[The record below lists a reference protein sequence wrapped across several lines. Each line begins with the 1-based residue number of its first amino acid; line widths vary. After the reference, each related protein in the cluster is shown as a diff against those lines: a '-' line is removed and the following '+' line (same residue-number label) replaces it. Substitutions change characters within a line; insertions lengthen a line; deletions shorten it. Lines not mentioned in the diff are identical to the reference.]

1 MVVRL
6 VVTNGEYAGRE
17 LRIRGS
23 RLLIGRAKDCHL
35 RLYDP
40 SVSRHHCVIM
50 VEEEGVAVR
59 DLHSR
64 GGTFVNARRVQ
75 EQCDLNDGNRLR
87 VGRTGFEVRL
97 HLAAEW
103 SLADASDRDGCQ
115 ASSDD
120 TRVIGLGS
128 NDPPQRMGR
137 SRRRRSR
144 RSLVSTTRTP
154 NEAPRTR

>member
-6 VVTNGEYAGRE
+6 VVTNGKYAGRE
-17 LRIRGS
+17 LRVRGS

-40 SVSRHHCVIM
+40 SVSRHHCGIM
-50 VEEEGVAVR
+50 VKEESVAVR
-59 DLHSR
+59 DLQSR
-64 GGTFVNARRVQ
+64 GGTFVNASRLQ
-75 EQCDLNDGNRLR
+75 EQCDLNDGSRLR
-87 VGRTGFEVRL
+87 VGRTEFEVRL

-103 SLADASDRDGCQ
+103 SVADGPDRDGCL

-128 NDPPQRMGR
+128 TDPPKERADPDDGG
-137 SRRRRSR
+137 
-144 RSLVSTTRTP
+144 LD
-154 NEAPRTR
+154 AAW